1 MLDRTDERGLTAPAA
16 PSTCEGS
23 LKPVHYH
30 DVLNLAATV
39 TGREIAA
46 RDWTRSPL
54 GPIESWP
61 APLRSLLAM
70 MLACPTPMFLAWG
83 EELTAFFNDAYR
95 PILGRRLDGALGLP
109 FRTLWGDIWDD
120 IGPLVD
126 ATLAG
131 ESRRMV
137 DMPLDL
143 ARAGLPEESWWT
155 FTYSPVFD
163 DAGAVAGLMCVTG
176 ETTDRILAERARDT
190 SAERLQ
196 LALSA
201 GDTVGTW
208 DWDVPADRIVA
219 DARFCS
225 LHGVDPE
232 RGSEG
237 VPVAE
242 FLACIHPEDL
252 PRVRAAIGH
261 ARQAGEVFHEE
272 YRIADA
278 AGAVRWVSA
287 QGRCV
292 YDRDGRCIRFPGVSI
307 DVTRRVADAAA
318 LRAAK
323 EERDFIIALTVRQRE
338 LDTPEA
344 VLRLSLEELGR
355 RLGVDRTGFYRQ
367 LPDGRV
373 RYGPCWTS
381 GGMEPL
387 LGEFAPDRFGV
398 RLRRAREAGR
408 SLSFVDAARDSA
420 GGLDELAATGIVS
433 GVCVPIM
440 RHDEFEANFFVHHSA
455 VRPWS
460 AGEISLIREV
470 GELTMLAVE
479 RAEATIRLKNR
490 LDQQESALAAAAGE
504 LRDQAAGRAAV
515 ESQLR
520 QLQKMEAVGQLTG
533 GIAHDFNNMLAVII
547 GGLSLMRRRLERGET
562 DLTKYIDAAM
572 DGATRAAALTQRLLA
587 FSRQAPLAPEPTDLN
602 RMIGG
607 LTELLT
613 RTLGEQVLLDA
624 VLAAGAWKVKVDPN
638 QLENVIVNLAV
649 NARDAMPDG
658 GKLTIETANAHIDED
673 YAAEEGV
680 RPGQYVLIAVTD
692 TGTGMTPDVMAR
704 AFDPFFTTKGV
715 GKGTGLGLSQVFG
728 FVRQSGGHVKCY
740 SEVGHGTSFKI
751 YLPRYFGDVPAVR
764 RHKAAVSR
772 ARGGNPGEVVLVVE
786 DEERLRNFTVEALR
800 ELGYTVVHASD
811 GTEALAMIE
820 AGQAA
825 TLLFTDVVMPGMTG
839 RQLADVA
846 LERLPGL
853 KLLYTTGY
861 TRNAVVN
868 NGTVEPGTHFLPK
881 PFGID
886 QLAAKVREVLD
897 QD

>member
-1 MLDRTDERGLTAPAA
+1 M
-16 PSTCEGS
+16 
-23 LKPVHYH
+23 
-30 DVLNLAATV
+30 NLAATI

-46 RDWTRSPL
+46 RDWTRDPL
-54 GPIESWP
+54 GPVAGWP
-61 APLRSLLAM
+61 ASLRSLLAM

-83 EELTAFFNDAYR
+83 DDLTAFFNDAYR

-131 ESRRMV
+131 ESRRMI
-137 DMPLDL
+137 DMKLDL
-143 ARAGLPEESWWT
+143 GRAGVPEESWWT

-163 DAGAVAGLMCVTG
+163 EAGAVLGLMNVTG
-176 ETTDRILAERARDT
+176 ETTDRVLAERARDA
-190 SAERLQ
+190 SDERLQ

-208 DWDVPADRIVA
+208 DWDILADRIVA
-219 DARFCS
+219 DPRFCS
-225 LHGVDPE
+225 LYGVDPTL
-232 RGSEG
+232 GSAG
-237 VPVAE
+237 APIAD
-242 FLACIHPEDL
+242 FFGGIHKDDL
-252 PRVRAAIGH
+252 PRVAQAIDRAKAS
-261 ARQAGEVFHEE
+261 GEAFHEE
-272 YRIADA
+272 YRIVDA
-278 AGAVRWVSA
+278 AGGIRWVSA

-292 YDRDGRCIRFPGVSI
+292 YDAEGRCIRFPGASI

-323 EERDFIIALTVRQRE
+323 EERDFIIVLTVRQRE

-344 VLRLSLEELGR
+344 VLRHSLEELGK

-373 RYGPCWTS
+373 RYGPSWTS
-381 GGMEPL
+381 GGMDPL
-387 LGEFAPDRFGV
+387 LGEYAADRFGN
-398 RLRRAREAGR
+398 RLRRAREAGA
-408 SLSFVDAARDSA
+408 SLSFVDAARDPS
-420 GGLDELAATGIVS
+420 GGLEELAAAGIVS

-440 RHDEFEANFFVHHSA
+440 RQDQFEANFFVHHSA

-460 AGEISLIREV
+460 QGEISLIREV

-479 RAEATIRLKNR
+479 RAEATIRLRNR
-490 LDQQESALAAAAGE
+490 VDQQEDALAAAAGE
-504 LRDQAAGRAAV
+504 LRGQAAGRAAA

-547 GGLSLMRRRLERGET
+547 GGLNLMQRRLERGET
-562 DLTKYIDAAM
+562 NLTKYIDAAM

-587 FSRQAPLAPEPTDLN
+587 FSRQAPLAPEPVDLN

-613 RTLGEQVLLDA
+613 RTLGEQVLLDV
-624 VLAAGAWKVKVDPN
+624 VLAAGAWKVKVDPS

-658 GKLTIETANAHIDED
+658 GKLTIETANAHIDEA
-673 YAAEEGV
+673 YAANEGV
-680 RPGQYVLIAVTD
+680 RPGQYVLVAVTD
-692 TGTGMTPDVMAR
+692 TGAGMTPDVLAR

-740 SEVGHGTSFKI
+740 SELGHGSSFKI
-751 YLPRYFGDVPAVR
+751 YLPRYFGDVPLSHR
-764 RHKAAVSR
+764 RAAAVPR
-772 ARGGNPGEVVLVVE
+772 TRGGHPGEVVLVVE

-811 GTEALAMIE
+811 GAEALAMIE

-839 RQLADVA
+839 RQLADAA
-846 LERLPGL
+846 LERMPGL

-861 TRNAVVN
+861 TRNAIVN

-886 QLAAKVREVLD
+886 QLSAKVREVLD